1 MLGLFA
7 VDVGEDTGTPV
18 SARPLGLRE
27 SRFMA
32 VLPESGSGTGSAKLT
47 PRRREGDED
56 TALAPSKQPVGD
68 RAAATHR
75 RLIGDPSL

>member
-1 MLGLFA
+1 
-7 VDVGEDTGTPV
+7 
-18 SARPLGLRE
+18 
-27 SRFMA
+27 MA